1 MDDQR
6 YVVVELDFGGTAEA
20 ESFRR
25 MLARFWHEGVD
36 LQVVGTP
43 RTTIPDQVD
52 AGPSG
57 A

>member
-1 MDDQR
+1 
-6 YVVVELDFGGTAEA
+6 
-20 ESFRR
+20 
-25 MLARFWHEGVD
+25 MLARFWHEGGNP
-36 LQVVGTP
+36 QVVGTP